1 MQYLSDNNQ
10 AGDTEAFN
18 SNMVSPTEFQLNKA
32 NYFHTESPPF
42 RTCLLQNMFT
52 SKIHDKR
59 GDFEIVIFSKFGLK
73 NNYSATGHIKTSTLW

>member
-32 NYFHTESPPF
+32 NYFHTESPLLGLVYYKI
-42 RTCLLQNMFT
+42 CLHLKFMTN
-52 SKIHDKR
+52 
-59 GDFEIVIFSKFGLK
+59 EVILK
-73 NNYSATGHIKTSTLW
+73 